1 MVGQGDL
8 QRDAEPN
15 VNAQMLFAVGCCVG
29 LAWDGGLVPYHR
41 YIFLANSNWMDLRYR
56 KTIGTC

>member
-1 MVGQGDL
+1 MYGMVGQGDL

-29 LAWDGGLVPYHR
+29 LALDG
-41 YIFLANSNWMDLRYR
+41 D
-56 KTIGTC
+56 